1 MVEGVRQWACV
12 RDPTRGTGQ
21 LKRACPTEHQ
31 LGFSTTVL
39 SKNRRSPDPVLW
51 LPWYVREP
59 HSPPCGGASR
69 LPLVPCAH
77 TIVMRPIKH
86 VRGDPLAKRQRCAWA
101 GDAMAGTPRTQ
112 THSCDV
118 RLLKTSAEAPE

>member
-1 MVEGVRQWACV
+1 MA
-12 RDPTRGTGQ
+12 
-21 LKRACPTEHQ
+21 
-31 LGFSTTVL
+31 
-39 SKNRRSPDPVLW
+39 PV
-51 LPWYVREP
+51 VRE
-59 HSPPCGGASR
+59 GATLTSLWWR
-69 LPLVPCAH
+69 VSVTSGAHAH
-77 TIVMRPIKH
+77 TIAMRPIKH